1 MIFLSV
7 LDKLVLHKFTIW
19 WSATQIMNPPSRA
32 FKLEFSDDT
41 QFAHGCITAEH
52 IDFAGAESYI
62 TEMAEK
68 CSLLGTNGLLL
79 ERHISNPLSRA
90 LAYWKVTL
98 MKDYLPENMSI
109 AIVESD
115 ATAREHLQ
123 WGIANAG
130 TGGLAIRVFA
140 TVREAEGWLRG
151 GGGKSGPGGQGRRAV
166 NDPAAAK
173 RKPGSSRGGSK
184 HTFQIP
190 DQSLSN
196 RGGTLHGGITW
207 H

>member
-1 MIFLSV
+1 
-7 LDKLVLHKFTIW
+7 
-19 WSATQIMNPPSRA
+19 MNPPGQA

-68 CSLLGTNGLLL
+68 CSLLDTDGLLL

-98 MKDYLPENMSI
+98 MKDNLPEKMSI
-109 AIVESD
+109 AIVEGD

-130 TGGLAIRVFA
+130 TGGLAIMVFA
-140 TVREAEGWLRG
+140 TVREAEKWLRG
-151 GGGKSGPGGQGRRAV
+151 GGGKSGPGGRDRRPI
-166 NDPAAAK
+166 NGAAAK
-173 RKPGSSRGGSK
+173 RKPGPGRGGK
-184 HTFQIP
+184 HTIQVP
-190 DQSLSN
+190 DQSLPN
-196 RGGTLHGGITW
+196 TGGTQHAGITW